1 MAVLSELIRHDKPL
15 RTGATAV
22 YPFKPNLERKY
33 RFMSRFG
40 DEVLLHR
47 VEGKVI
53 HLPRALCPVGQV
65 DERVDGEAA
74 DFPKAPAPR
83 PHQVKLF
90 DETARF
96 LKQGLS
102 GIVSAY
108 TGWGKCLAPHE
119 PVIMFD
125 GSVKLT
131 RDLKVG
137 DLLMGPDSKPRTVL
151 ATNPGRGP
159 MYRVIP
165 NKGEPFECNDVHIL
179 SLKCTSDCH
188 YGRKGEVVNVPLN
201 EWLIW
206 PDGKKHVFKLWRTG
220 VEFPESK
227 QRIDAYFLGVLLGD
241 GGMRHSI
248 NVTTMDAEIV
258 AEIRKQAAIYG
269 ASIREDSANTGA
281 ATTYFLS
288 GARGNANRCALRFE
302 LECLG
307 LTQGEKFVPAAYK
320 VASREQRLQLLAGL
334 LDTDGYLNAGVF
346 EITSKSGRLADDIVF
361 VARSLGFGVSRGVKT
376 VNGAAYARITIYG
389 DTHLIPT
396 RLPRK
401 QAAPRTQKKN
411 VLLTGFR
418 VEEIGEGNWFG
429 IQLDDDHL
437 YLLKDFTVT
446 HNTVLGYHA
455 AVVVGRKTLVIT
467 TKDDIYKQW
476 IEGAKTFLGLA
487 PHEIG
492 EIRGDKCEVVGTK
505 FVVAMIHSLSK
516 DGKYPDWI
524 GQGFGLVI
532 FDEVHRVPAE
542 QFSNVVD
549 MFPAR
554 LRLGL
559 SATPERADGKELL
572 VLSHIGPI
580 RAKTEAQLMVPKVL
594 RFLSTWDCPRVLR
607 ADPESGQRRV
617 VRLPH
622 EPGKTAHV
630 EKIVA
635 ADPVRNHML
644 AELIHAA
651 YEKNRQLVVFST
663 LHEHLRSLHR
673 ACHATFGISGRKMGF
688 YIGAQ
693 TKAEREQRERE
704 KVKPILFTTYT
715 MMGEG
720 TSIDWLD
727 ACLLAMPRANVTQ
740 PVGRIRREFP
750 DKGEPVVLDVVDQD
764 SPVFSGY
771 AASRLRWYESIGAVV
786 KDMN

>member
-53 HLPRALCPVGQV
+53 HLPRALCPVGQA
-65 DERVDGEAA
+65 DERVDGEAVH
-74 DFPKAPAPR
+74 FPKAPAPR

-108 TGWGKCLAPHE
+108 TGWGK
-119 PVIMFD
+119 
-125 GSVKLT
+125 
-131 RDLKVG
+131 
-137 DLLMGPDSKPRTVL
+137 
-151 ATNPGRGP
+151 
-159 MYRVIP
+159 
-165 NKGEPFECNDVHIL
+165 
-179 SLKCTSDCH
+179 
-188 YGRKGEVVNVPLN
+188 
-201 EWLIW
+201 
-206 PDGKKHVFKLWRTG
+206 
-220 VEFPESK
+220 
-227 QRIDAYFLGVLLGD
+227 
-241 GGMRHSI
+241 
-248 NVTTMDAEIV
+248 
-258 AEIRKQAAIYG
+258 
-269 ASIREDSANTGA
+269 
-281 ATTYFLS
+281 
-288 GARGNANRCALRFE
+288 
-302 LECLG
+302 
-307 LTQGEKFVPAAYK
+307 
-320 VASREQRLQLLAGL
+320 
-334 LDTDGYLNAGVF
+334 
-346 EITSKSGRLADDIVF
+346 
-361 VARSLGFGVSRGVKT
+361 
-376 VNGAAYARITIYG
+376 
-389 DTHLIPT
+389 
-396 RLPRK
+396 
-401 QAAPRTQKKN
+401 
-411 VLLTGFR
+411 
-418 VEEIGEGNWFG
+418 
-429 IQLDDDHL
+429 
-437 YLLKDFTVT
+437 
-446 HNTVLGYHA
+446 TVLGYHA

-673 ACHATFGISGRKMGF
+673 ACHAIFGISGRKMGF